1 MGNSATTEALRFSS
15 SDGAVVGV
23 PRRWLRLEGL
33 TLLLG
38 SLVAYSTTRQAWWL
52 VPVTLLSPDL
62 LMVGYL
68 AGTRSGG
75 SMYNLAHTTSLPAA
89 LIGLGWWQHQRLA
102 LALGLVWLAHI
113 GMDRLMGYGLKY
125 DDNLQHT
132 HLGHMT
138 RALFERQKALC
149 ASCLALAV
157 VFCACISA
165 GGHGVAY
172 GAAEV
177 GRRGPVITLGSFDFP
192 ESVLL
197 AYLYAGALAATGFP
211 VRVLPDVGTRELVD
225 PALLSGLVQIVP
237 EYSGSALEFLSVGR
251 LSATSSSWATSRA
264 LSRWAAREGLVA
276 GRPSGAQDTNVI
288 VVTAATAARYGLR
301 SVADLARWAPRLVF
315 GGPPECPESV
325 YCLPGLR
332 RTYGFHFGEFIG
344 LDAGACFHV
353 AGLGGWGHQ
362 RRVAVQ
368 YRPRHYGTTSR
379 GPQRRS
385 RPSAGRERGPAAAPQ
400 SVGPLRSPVCRGAE
414 RGVGVVFLPRR
425 CAPWTPRWSCVGSP
439 RGSWPG
445 AGCGRRGWP
454 RRGVRCGERQDR
466 DGDLAGRFGQ
476 SFAGPRRA
484 ANVGPAPPD
493 RRASATAAPGV
504 GEYQGMAG
512 ARGCRPGCRGR
523 RRGASAVAAARRS
536 LQRRRARVLGP
547 VAGTVADAHR

>member
-288 VVTAATAARYGLR
+288 VVSAATAARYGLH

-332 RTYGFHFGEFIG
+332 RTYGLHFGEFIG
-344 LDAGACFHV
+344 LDAG
-353 AGLGGWGHQ
+353 
-362 RRVAVQ
+362 
-368 YRPRHYGTTSR
+368 
-379 GPQRRS
+379 
-385 RPSAGRERGPAAAPQ
+385 
-400 SVGPLRSPVCRGAE
+400 GPLTLQALEAGDISVALLFSTDPAITARHLVVLSDDRGLQPAE
-414 RGVGVVFLPRR
+414 NVVPL
-425 CAPWTPRWSCVGSP
+425 
-439 RGSWPG
+439 
-445 AGCGRRGWP
+445 
-454 RRGVRCGERQDR
+454 
-466 DGDLAGRFGQ
+466 L
-476 SFAGPRRA
+476 
-484 ANVGPAPPD
+484 
-493 RRASATAAPGV
+493 
-504 GEYQGMAG
+504 
-512 ARGCRPGCRGR
+512 
-523 RRGASAVAAARRS
+523 RRS
-536 LQRRRARVLGP
+536 LLARYGPRFVAVLNAVSARLSTPSLRALDAQVELRGLAP
-547 VAGTVADAHR
+547 RLVAGSWLRAQGLAPTGGAVR